1 MHSVTQSVTQQLAC
15 SLQVLMAIQN
25 PPQSPLRPRTDVK
38 ALQMVFYHFRTV
50 KSLKNHTEYV

>member
-15 SLQVLMAIQN
+15 SLQVLMATQN

-38 ALQMVFYHFRTV
+38 ALQMVFIISGR
-50 KSLKNHTEYV
+50 